1 MNTEP
6 PEEPYNSLVKNGET
20 KTLGETHQRSLNQ
33 AVNQIIQAGRAHK
46 LAVGQDSRA
55 YGEETKSKEYRYQN
69 LEGLCH
75 CRRHS
80 LRHLDLHLLV
90 VGKLYKQPGSDGG
103 NDNGS
108 QHALV
113 AEVVHVEAAQLLTG
127 LGHNLLRSHDDE
139 STSSSQ
145 RGGELV
151 TAPDAAQAVSEGNN
165 QQEGENT
172 ETYGYDI
179 VAEPLQYLQG
189 CHKAGSLV
197 SISGQ
202 TGNACAQI
210 HTVRPQHSAPR
221 VQDYPLH
228 NAEEGTNDDERQQ
241 HGEGISH
248 GQQVLIAG
256 HLAGNRHH
264 DCLKL
269 FNYGRIHFFVT
280 PL

>member
-6 PEEPYNSLVKNGET
+6 PEEPYNSLIKNREA
-20 KTLGETHQRSLNQ
+20 KSLGKAHQRCLNK
-33 AVNQIIQAGRAHK
+33 AVNQVIQAGRTHK
-46 LAVGQDSRA
+46 LAVCQNSGEN
-55 YGEETKSKEYRYQN
+55 GEETQGKEYRHQN
-69 LEGLCH
+69 LKGLGH
-75 CRRHS
+75 CRRYS

-90 VGKLYKQPGSDGG
+90 IGKLYKQPGSDSSYDDSG
-103 NDNGS
+103 

-113 AEVVHVEAAQLLTG
+113 AEVVHIKATQLLTG
-127 LGHNLLRSHDDE
+127 LGHNLLRRHDDE
-139 STSSSQ
+139 STGSSQ

-151 TAPDAAQAVSEGNN
+151 AAPDAAQAVSEGNN

-172 ETYGYDI
+172 KAYGYDI

-197 SISGQ
+197 SVPGKA
-202 TGNACAQI
+202 GNAGPQVHA
-210 HTVRPQHSAPR
+210 VRTQNSAPR
-221 VQDYPLH
+221 IQDYPLH